1 MTQRDRRVHG
11 TIGRRCGG
19 PCRAP
24 GQADDDGAVT
34 DPSRA
39 PVVREVSRVDDAL
52 RAAMR
57 ACWVAATNAGGA
69 VGFAPPVTEDD
80 VEPALEHLV
89 DGVRERGDVLVV
101 LTVGGELAGFAGLVT
116 SAHVLKRHWASVLRV
131 QVHPR
136 YQGRGLGRVLMEGVH
151 EAGRRH
157 GWEFLHLTVRGGT
170 GTDAFYARLGYR
182 EVGRIPAALRV
193 APGDDREEISMVRPL

>member
-1 MTQRDRRVHG
+1 MTQADRRVHG
-11 TIGRRCGG
+11 TIAGRRGG
-19 PCRAP
+19 PCGTP
-24 GQADDDGAVT
+24 GRADDDGRVT
-34 DPSRA
+34 DASSA
-39 PVVREVSRVDDAL
+39 PVVREVSRVDDDL
-52 RAAMR
+52 RAAMQ

-80 VEPALEHLV
+80 VEPALAHLV
-89 DGVRERGDVLVV
+89 EGVHERGDVLVV
-101 LTVGGELAGFAGLVT
+101 LTVGGELAGFAGLAT
-116 SAHVLKRHWASVLRV
+116 SSHVLKQHWATVLRV

-136 YQGRGLGRVLMEGVH
+136 HQGRGLGRVLMEGVH
-151 EAGRRH
+151 DAGRRH

>member
-1 MTQRDRRVHG
+1 MCEAGSVP
-11 TIGRRCGG
+11 I
-19 PCRAP
+19 
-24 GQADDDGAVT
+24 
-34 DPSRA
+34 
-39 PVVREVSRVDDAL
+39 VREVSRVDDAL

-57 ACWVAATNAGGA
+57 ACWVDVTNAGGA
-69 VGFAPPVTEDD
+69 VGFVPPVTGDD

-89 DGVRERGDVLVV
+89 HGVHERGDALVV
-101 LTVGGELAGFAGLVT
+101 LTVDGELAGFAGLVV

-136 YQGRGLGRVLMEGVH
+136 HQGRGLGRVLMDGVH

-170 GTDAFYARLGYR
+170 GTERFYAALGYR

-193 APGDDREEISMVRPL
+193 APGDDRDEVSMVRPL

>member
-1 MTQRDRRVHG
+1 MSDASS
-11 TIGRRCGG
+11 
-19 PCRAP
+19 AP
-24 GQADDDGAVT
+24 AVC
-34 DPSRA
+34 
-39 PVVREVSRVDDAL
+39 EVSRVDDAL

-57 ACWVAATNAGGA
+57 ACWVDVVNAGGA
-69 VGFAPPVTEDD
+69 VGFAPPVTADD

-89 DGVRERGDVLVV
+89 EGVHQRGDVLLV

-136 YQGRGLGRVLMEGVH
+136 HQGRGLGRALMAGVH
-151 EAGRRH
+151 DAGRRH

-170 GTDAFYARLGYR
+170 GTEVFYARLGYR
-182 EVGRIPAALRV
+182 EVGRIPGALRV
-193 APGDDREEISMVRPL
+193 ARGDDRDEVSMVRPV